1 MSCSAVSDKESLLL
15 LTTDNRELYVYYR
28 SAVESDWQLLVQ
40 TTSPHP
46 DIYYTSLGCLS
57 LVESMDTASKEASSV
72 LLFLCGTDYHISVMN
87 LSIPSK
93 TVTKLF
99 NLTVVLC
106 DNSVMIRVLRTGFP
120 LFDFIVIL
128 ILMARIESRP
138 GV

>member
-15 LTTDNRELYVYYR
+15 LTTDKRELFVYYR

-57 LVESMDTASKEASSV
+57 LVGSMDAASQEASSV

-106 DNSVMIRVLRTGFP
+106 FTSMMIRVLRIGFL
-120 LFDFIVIL
+120 LFDSTVIL
-128 ILMARIESRP
+128 IMRMASRL